1 MKAAKGEIW
10 TFTAAERVKTPRW
23 LGDTVSTE
31 DDSPTEATD
40 DVGDVLAETV
50 EKVEKLIPPHDRHHK
65 LITDDGA
72 TEWLIDS
79 ARRWIT
85 AMMAD
90 EGIHEPI
97 ESVNRR
103 TKAEI
108 RARENGT
115 LAGL

>member
-50 EKVEKLIPPHDRHHK
+50 EKVEKLIPPHDRLH
-65 LITDDGA
+65 
-72 TEWLIDS
+72 
-79 ARRWIT
+79 
-85 AMMAD
+85 
-90 EGIHEPI
+90 
-97 ESVNRR
+97 
-103 TKAEI
+103 
-108 RARENGT
+108 
-115 LAGL
+115 